1 MYFDIFHIIVFKRQI
16 WIGASVRIRSP
27 HLLWALHFLYC
38 SSVQSLMDWSTVKL
52 APLSLCLLLLLFH
65 DMPWASRYYRTVHSV
80 AWSASIFKISVHLSL
95 PRHIVVR
102 EWNIKACI
110 GLLLSLMSC
119 SKYLVWLESAISKRF
134 PFLDCWVIILQ
145 RQTAIHDL
153 ALDHRLIVLLLQLL

>member
-16 WIGASVRIRSP
+16 WIGASMGIWSP
-27 HLLWALHFLYC
+27 HLLLGLHFLYS
-38 SSVQSLMDWSTVKL
+38 SSVQSLIDWPTVKL
-52 APLSLCLLLLLFH
+52 VSLSLCLLLLLFH
-65 DMPWASRYYRTVHSV
+65 DMPRACRYYRTVHSI
-80 AWSASIFKISVHLSL
+80 AWSATIFEISVHLSL
-95 PRHIVVR
+95 PRHIVVG
-102 EWNIKACI
+102 EGNIKACI

-119 SKYLVWLESAISKRF
+119 SEYLVWLESAVSKRF